1 MIKKYSLKIILFL
14 LITILGACSSGKKLL
29 EQGDYDRAVYTAVDR
44 LKGSPSNRKARQTL
58 TAAFSYAVQR
68 HLKRIDEA
76 KLSTAPFK
84 WESIVS
90 DYSALNNLA
99 NAVENC
105 PACLEQIPDTRKFIK
120 ELDDARFYAAEERYN
135 AGKKLL
141 AQGTRESART
151 AYDHFDRANQF
162 YPDFKD
168 VRKLLDDAYLAA
180 VLKVIVE
187 PVQVNSRLYQLS
199 NEFFQG
205 KIAEFMAAYEER
217 SFVKFYSPEE
227 AKKMKLKA
235 DHLLSLSFDDFVV
248 GQTYVKE
255 RIQDVKRDSVKL
267 GETAQKRPV
276 YGTVKARVTTF
287 EKTISSS
294 GLLDFRIR
302 DFNNGRIISQEKM
315 PGTFIWRDVWGTFN
329 GDERALT
336 EEERRI
342 CRRKEIM
349 PPPPQDLFIEFTKP
363 IYSQLTT
370 KIRGF
375 YSRY

>member
-1 MIKKYSLKIILFL
+1 
-14 LITILGACSSGKKLL
+14 
-29 EQGDYDRAVYTAVDR
+29 
-44 LKGSPSNRKARQTL
+44 
-58 TAAFSYAVQR
+58 
-68 HLKRIDEA
+68 
-76 KLSTAPFK
+76 
-84 WESIVS
+84 
-90 DYSALNNLA
+90 
-99 NAVENC
+99 
-105 PACLEQIPDTRKFIK
+105 
-120 ELDDARFYAAEERYN
+120 
-135 AGKKLL
+135 
-141 AQGTRESART
+141 
-151 AYDHFDRANQF
+151 
-162 YPDFKD
+162 
-168 VRKLLDDAYLAA
+168 
-180 VLKVIVE
+180 
-187 PVQVNSRLYQLS
+187 
-199 NEFFQG
+199 
-205 KIAEFMAAYEER
+205 
-217 SFVKFYSPEE
+217 
-227 AKKMKLKA
+227 MKLKA

-315 PGTFIWRDVWGTFN
+315 PGTFVWRDVWGTFN

-342 CRRKEIM
+342 CRRREIM